1 MGRRPRSRLS
11 MLGRIVVPALAA
23 LAAATPAKAAPV
35 ATSLTLAASPNPV
48 PVNGL
53 VTVSGTLSQ
62 AAGGISGKP
71 IEISV
76 TPPGGSRT
84 VRASVTTGA
93 LGQFSYGD
101 PNPLAVAGT
110 YVYEVRWSGDTSYAA
125 STRTAGVAV
134 TRAIP
139 IVSLGVSPL
148 AVDYNHQARVTVTVS
163 GASSGTVSIY
173 ATPLGGVRTLI
184 GGGALNSLGNF
195 SASLTMTRT
204 ALLVAQYGGSAT
216 HSPAAST
223 GKIVQVRAIARVRLR
238 GGYGRAGKYRLYRFG
253 ARPRVTG
260 TVAPNHAGSALVFL
274 AQKSVRGAWRTI
286 ATTTSPIET
295 TGSAYAILRRARRGT
310 WRVRT
315 IFKGD
320 ADHLGD
326 RSPWKYLKMT
336 R

>member
-1 MGRRPRSRLS
+1 MAGSSRSRLS
-11 MLGRIVVPALAA
+11 IHWEMLVAALAA
-23 LAAATPAKAAPV
+23 LALATPANAAAV

-48 PVNGL
+48 PVNGV

-62 AAGGISGKP
+62 ATGGIPGKP

-76 TPPGGSRT
+76 TPPGGPRT
-84 VRASVTTGA
+84 VRATVTTGA

-101 PNPLAVAGT
+101 PNPLAAAGT
-110 YVYEVRWSGDTSYAA
+110 YVYEARWSGDTSYAA
-125 STRTAGVAV
+125 STRTVGVAV
-134 TRAIP
+134 TRALP

-148 AVDYNHQARVTVTVS
+148 AVEYNRQAHLTVNVS

-184 GGGALNSLGNF
+184 GAGVLNSSGNF

-204 ALLVAQYGGSAT
+204 ALLVAEYGGNAT
-216 HSPAAST
+216 HGAAAST

-238 GGYGRAGKYRLYRFG
+238 GGYGRAGKYRLYRLG
-253 ARPRVTG
+253 ARPHVTG
-260 TVAPNHAGSALVFL
+260 TVAPNHAGSALAFV
-274 AQKSVRGAWRTI
+274 AQKSVRGAWRTM
-286 ATTTSPIET
+286 ATTSFPIEA
-295 TGSAYAILRRARRGT
+295 TGSAYAVLRRASRGA

-315 IFKGD
+315 VFKGD

-326 RSPWKYLKMT
+326 RSPWKYLRFT
-336 R
+336 G

>member
-1 MGRRPRSRLS
+1 MGWGPRSRLS
-11 MLGRIVVPALAA
+11 TLSQLVVPVLAA
-23 LAAATPAKAAPV
+23 LAVATPAQAAPV

-53 VTVSGTLSQ
+53 VTVSGALTQ

-76 TPPGGSRT
+76 TPPGGLRT
-84 VRASVTTGA
+84 VRASVTTGT

-110 YVYEVRWSGDTSYAA
+110 YVYEARWSGDTSYAP

-134 TRAIP
+134 TRALP
-139 IVSLGVSPL
+139 TVSLGVSPL
-148 AVDYNHQARVTVTVS
+148 LLNYNRQARMTVSVS

-173 ATPLGGVRTLI
+173 ATPLGGVRTLV
-184 GGGALNSLGNF
+184 GTGVLNSFGSF
-195 SASLTMTRT
+195 SASFTMTRT
-204 ALLVAQYGGSAT
+204 ALVVAEYGGSAT

-238 GGYGRAGKYRLYRFG
+238 GGYGRAGKYRLYRLG

-260 TVAPNHAGSALVFL
+260 TVAPNHAGSDLVFV
-274 AQKSVRGAWRTI
+274 AQKSVRGAWRTVI
-286 ATTTSPIET
+286 TRTLPIEA
-295 TGSAYAILRRARRGT
+295 TGSAHTVLRRASRGA

-315 IFKGD
+315 LFKGD

-336 R
+336 S

>member
-1 MGRRPRSRLS
+1 MGRRPRSRRS
-11 MLGRIVVPALAA
+11 ILGHIVVPALAV
-23 LAAATPAKAAPV
+23 LAAASPAKAAPV

-53 VTVSGTLSQ
+53 VTVSGALTQ
-62 AAGGISGKP
+62 AVGGISGKP

-76 TPPGGSRT
+76 TPPGGLRT

-93 LGQFSYGD
+93 SGQFSYGD

-110 YVYEVRWSGDTSYAA
+110 YVYEARWSGDTSYAA
-125 STRTAGVAV
+125 STRTAAVAV
-134 TRAIP
+134 TRAVP
-139 IVSLGVSPL
+139 VVSLGISPL
-148 AVDYNHQARVTVTVS
+148 AVDYNRQARVAVNVS

-184 GGGALNSLGNF
+184 GGGALTSLGNF

-204 ALLVAQYGGSAT
+204 ALLVAEYGGSAT

-238 GGYGRAGKYRLYRFG
+238 GGYGRAGKYRLYRLG
-253 ARPRVTG
+253 ARPRMTG
-260 TVAPNHAGSALVFL
+260 TVVPNHAGSDLVFV
-274 AQKSVRGAWRTI
+274 AQKSVRGAWRTM
-286 ATTTSPIET
+286 ATTTLPIEA
-295 TGSAYAILRRARRGT
+295 TGSAYAVLRRASRGA
-310 WRVRT
+310 WRIRT
-315 IFKGD
+315 LFKGD

-326 RSPWKYLKMT
+326 RSPWKYLKVT
-336 R
+336 S